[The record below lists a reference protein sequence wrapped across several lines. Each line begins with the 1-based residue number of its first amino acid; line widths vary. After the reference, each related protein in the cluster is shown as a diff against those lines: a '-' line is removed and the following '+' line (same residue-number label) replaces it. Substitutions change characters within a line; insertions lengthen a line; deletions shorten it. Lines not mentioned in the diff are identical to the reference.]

1 MNWMHS
7 SKFQQNAQISWYS
20 VRFNKNTRSYYLILV
35 TFSGCTAIVFRN
47 ESVQHRNRFRKV
59 VRQTIC
65 EIMHLNVQRC
75 THQLT
80 KVWSFFSS
88 VCWNSI
94 FIHTSRGRYYFTKLR
109 IKTCL
114 KFFCNGKKT
123 FLNLFTHSKIKRKKN
138 GIFLQNKFRFF
149 SLLSTVCAFMRSSS
163 FFLNG
168 WRSAT
173 QIKCSDKQTN
183 IEWFLFLFHFASQ
196 YNLRLRWHSSVLEF
210 QLILSAQIINF
221 QFWNAHF

>member
-149 SLLSTVCAFMRSSS
+149 FSSLDCVCFYALFFFFSQWLAFRNSNQM
-163 FFLNG
+163 
-168 WRSAT
+168 
-173 QIKCSDKQTN
+173 
-183 IEWFLFLFHFASQ
+183 
-196 YNLRLRWHSSVLEF
+196 
-210 QLILSAQIINF
+210 
-221 QFWNAHF
+221 